1 MNLRP
6 ARRLTQMGLAGAL
19 VAGVAGVAHFDKS
32 VHLTVDGKTDSVHA
46 FASTVGDVLK
56 KEGITVGAHDL
67 VAPGVNTPVHDGEN
81 IVVRYGRKLTVTIDG
96 AKKEYWTTAGTVGA
110 ALTELGLRA
119 DGAVLSASRSALL
132 GRNGL
137 ALSMVTPKTVTVR
150 ADGKQTTKV
159 TTESDVKSLLAF
171 LKIKVGSK
179 DLVNPGLT
187 TPLQNGMK
195 LVVTRVDAKTV
206 KKTTHI
212 GFDTI
217 RKNDSTLYKGD
228 TKVITAGREGTR
240 VTTYTYVL
248 HDGKVVK
255 KDKVAS
261 KVTVA
266 ARDEVVAVGT
276 KERPA
281 TTTTSTSGGTSGGT
295 SSGGTSSDA
304 GLNLA
309 NAAMWDRIAMCESGG
324 NWHINTGNGYYG
336 GLQFD
341 YGSWLANG
349 GADFAPR
356 ADLASREQQIT
367 VANRYYAVAGLS
379 PWGCAGAA

>member
-1 MNLRP
+1 
-6 ARRLTQMGLAGAL
+6 MGLAGAL

-32 VHLTVDGKTDSVHA
+32 VILTVDGKTDSVHA
-46 FASTVGDVLK
+46 FASTVGDLLH

-67 VAPGVNTPVHDGEN
+67 VAPGIDSPVHDGEK
-81 IVVRYGRKLTVTIDG
+81 IVVRYGRKLIVTLDG
-96 AKKEYWTTAGTVGA
+96 VKTEYWTTAGTVGA

-119 DGAVLSASRSALL
+119 DGAVLSASRSDIL

-137 ALSMVTPKTVTVR
+137 ALSVVTPKTVTVR
-150 ADGKQTTKV
+150 ADGKVTTKT
-159 TTESDVKSLLAF
+159 TTEPDVKSLLAF
-171 LKIKVGSK
+171 LQVKLGSK
-179 DLVNPGLT
+179 DLVNPGLS

-195 LVVTRVDAKTV
+195 LVVTRVDTKTV

-212 GFDTI
+212 DFDTV
-217 RKNDSTLYKGD
+217 RKNDSSLYKGD
-228 TKVITAGREGTR
+228 TKVLTAGREGTR

-255 KDKVAS
+255 KEKVSS
-261 KVTVA
+261 KVTVS
-266 ARDEVVAVGT
+266 ARDEVLAVGT

-281 TTTTSTSGGTSGGT
+281 PSTPPSTGGGSSGGGSTSG
-295 SSGGTSSDA
+295 A

-336 GLQFD
+336 GLQFA
-341 YGSWLANG
+341 YSSWLAWG